1 MLFTRVPRSGWRWY
15 TYLNSI
21 INFKNM
27 EALLLI
33 LAWPLLIF
41 IVGFLI
47 ISFVEFLTGGFAI
60 LVVIAIIIAMLA
72 FMEHLKKKVGTEL
85 KAQSIAFQSVIVS
98 FSIGLLV
105 PMFARELLI
114 AADRALVAMIIAL
127 LFGFGLIVWGAFL
140 KGNDTLR
147 RANLVGGILTVF
159 YSYSQLWDLGQGP
172 RIIAAAIG
180 LVAAVSIGIIRFKD
194 KLS

>member
-1 MLFTRVPRSGWRWY
+1 
-15 TYLNSI
+15 
-21 INFKNM
+21 
-27 EALLLI
+27 
-33 LAWPLLIF
+33 
-41 IVGFLI
+41 
-47 ISFVEFLTGGFAI
+47 
-60 LVVIAIIIAMLA
+60 
-72 FMEHLKKKVGTEL
+72 
-85 KAQSIAFQSVIVS
+85 
-98 FSIGLLV
+98 
-105 PMFARELLI
+105 MFARELLI